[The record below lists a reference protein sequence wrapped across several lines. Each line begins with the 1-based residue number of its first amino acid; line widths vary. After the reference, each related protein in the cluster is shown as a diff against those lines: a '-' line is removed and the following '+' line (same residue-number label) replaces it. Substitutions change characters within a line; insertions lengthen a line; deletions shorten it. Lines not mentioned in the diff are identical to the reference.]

1 LEKHHFHRNV
11 NAKITNFRYP
21 VIGLEKPKGIIFMVH
36 GYTDHLSNKAHI
48 GKKFAEAGFD
58 VVGLDLKGFGQSEG
72 KRCYVKSI
80 DDLMN
85 QHL

>member
-1 LEKHHFHRNV
+1 
-11 NAKITNFRYP
+11 
-21 VIGLEKPKGIIFMVH
+21 MVH